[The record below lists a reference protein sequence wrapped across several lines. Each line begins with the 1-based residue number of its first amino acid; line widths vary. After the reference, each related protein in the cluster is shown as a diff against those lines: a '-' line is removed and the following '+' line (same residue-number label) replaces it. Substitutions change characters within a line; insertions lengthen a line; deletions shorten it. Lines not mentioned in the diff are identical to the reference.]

1 MSQIQVD
8 AIFCAWKLMEGERAS
23 RGEEMQN
30 NFKGIVSSPQT
41 SKVFHLSLPC
51 MVTKGLFS

>member
-23 RGEEMQN
+23 RGEEMQK
-30 NFKGIVSSPQT
+30 NFKGIYLVH
-41 SKVFHLSLPC
+41 KHLKCFISLS
-51 MVTKGLFS
+51 MHGN